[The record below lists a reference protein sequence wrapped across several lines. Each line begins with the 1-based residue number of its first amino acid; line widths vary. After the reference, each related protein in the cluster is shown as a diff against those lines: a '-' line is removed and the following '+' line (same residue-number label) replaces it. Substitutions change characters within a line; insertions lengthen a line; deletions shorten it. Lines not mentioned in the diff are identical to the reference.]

1 VLKSTEIE
9 LLIEI
14 ILEGF
19 IVKSNLLLCVL
30 VAPFESLVAVTFW
43 QGIDMGQFGCRWV
56 DTVISFLIF
65 IPNLAQDL
73 FLLLFVAV
81 VDYAF
86 LFLKFFQ
93 GFVKTQ

>member
-1 VLKSTEIE
+1 MLKSTEIK
-9 LLIEI
+9 LLIKI
-14 ILEGF
+14 VLEGF
-19 IVKSNLLLCVL
+19 IVKSDLLLSIL
-30 VAPFESLVAVTFW
+30 VTPFESFVAVTFW